1 MKFLSDL
8 LRNHPGGGWA
18 HLGPETEAEALAGSL
33 ETVLGPFLAGPGA
46 GLLPLVA
53 LRAEELVA
61 AWLIARRMEDV
72 LRAEGVCRM
81 HDEEGEPRFKEVH
94 PMVEKSMKARE
105 RVRKALQELEEACKT
120 TAVSGGAGAL
130 GEEVAPLL
138 RLGEGV
144 LEDTLDFEKRKQK
157 RPRPGRAANA

>member
-8 LRNHPGGGWA
+8 LRNDPGGGWA
-18 HLGPETEAEALAGSL
+18 HLGHDTEVEALAGTL
-33 ETVLGPFLAGPGA
+33 EAALGPFLAASGA

-53 LRAEELVA
+53 LRAEELVV

-72 LRAEGVCRM
+72 LRAEGACRRPA
-81 HDEEGEPRFKEVH
+81 EEGPRFTEVH

-105 RVRKALQELEEACKT
+105 RVRKALQELEEACRA

-144 LEDTLDFEKRKQK
+144 LEAALDFEKRKSK
-157 RPRPGRAANA
+157 RPRTGRAANA